1 MGIAMLLFCV
11 GFACLIVWR
20 ALIYVVPAYLGLTA
34 GFWSLAHGAGLGA
47 VVVGLIVMAAAI
59 AVGRAGVQSK
69 RPGIR
74 WAMAFLFAAPAAYA
88 GYCAVREV
96 AALGVASQFWQ
107 VSLSA
112 LAALC
117 LAATAFARLHE
128 RVDV

>member
-1 MGIAMLLFCV
+1 VGIVVFLFGV

-20 ALIYVVPAYLGLTA
+20 ALVYVVPAYLGLTA
-34 GFWSLAHGAGLGA
+34 GLWSLAQGAGVGA

-74 WAMAFLFAAPAAYA
+74 WAMALLFAAPAAYA
-88 GYCAVREV
+88 GYCAARDVV
-96 AALGVASQFWQ
+96 ALVVASQFWQ

-112 LAALC
+112 LTALC
-117 LAATAFARLHE
+117 VAATAFARLRGPLE
-128 RVDV
+128 A